1 MNKRNGL
8 ALLAALMLMAGLVA
22 LASSLA
28 CLSVLELRRQESDMA
43 RTKLRFAAE
52 SAALLGVARLQAALG
67 PDVASTWEE
76 PAGVLGVK
84 GAAGQGSMTGNW
96 ADGSISARWEAR
108 DLSLCHDVAA
118 RYVAAMRASTWAKT
132 SAGRAK
138 LPRALASAVTSS
150 QALALAA
157 GGREFFGQPFAAGTS
172 WQVRGLLTDNVRGGW
187 RQDLC
192 SEDALV
198 AAIGRPIADTL
209 RDPKFA
215 RIPTKGYPIVRVEA
229 GPRSLNTLPVLA
241 DFRLSLGFFNSRS
254 DGRHRLRF
262 HGSVMLW
269 NPLAVPVLAGPHGKM
284 FLAEV
289 VGSPEV
295 TVTNLE
301 TKSTFVTD
309 LDDCPQEDFG
319 IIRQGLRERGLW
331 FWVEVADASTFGMD
345 SRGLLPGEVSAFV
358 GPDPASQPQGLA
370 RILTKMTWKMDRAYH
385 APGWKRPEPE
395 VFLPAD
401 RIEIALRFRGKV
413 GVRLHPYAGEPAR
426 DDDVADYPA
435 KPVIALENIAFPDLR
450 VTTTGEDYSRE
461 DSSGYVIGE
470 RRACLRVRLRP
481 GDAGELW
488 SAAAAGNLARSRW
501 DLDLPDDAAR
511 WTVDDPL
518 VAALDVSDHDAS
530 PLVGPLWDLSADRHD
545 ASTVGAFA
553 SVRIRDFPS
562 RPWLSVGMLRHLE
575 PAGPNLWFEQL
586 DRNFSSAP
594 LDKPE
599 AGVVSHNPFLFPVDD
614 VAAGSQA
621 GAGGLQVIGPFN
633 INSRDPKAWEAF
645 LRDATGGWRADP
657 GGPFEPQELLGAL
670 FFTRPSGAVLP
681 KWGALTEADISDG
694 AAANLLSPALDA
706 LAGQQGV
713 RQLEVP
719 KLAMLARK
727 IVELQPERGWPFPS
741 VRAFASSGVLAS
753 ALVAADVD
761 APYVSFDPALPIRLR
776 AEDLLEGWAPVLTA
790 RGDTFGVTGRAE
802 GQGGSCVCEMLVQR
816 VAEGHDVTRLG
827 RRLRII
833 SVRFRN
839 R

>member
-1 MNKRNGL
+1 M
-8 ALLAALMLMAGLVA
+8 
-22 LASSLA
+22 
-28 CLSVLELRRQESDMA
+28 
-43 RTKLRFAAE
+43 
-52 SAALLGVARLQAALG
+52 
-67 PDVASTWEE
+67 
-76 PAGVLGVK
+76 
-84 GAAGQGSMTGNW
+84 
-96 ADGSISARWEAR
+96 
-108 DLSLCHDVAA
+108 
-118 RYVAAMRASTWAKT
+118 
-132 SAGRAK
+132 
-138 LPRALASAVTSS
+138 
-150 QALALAA
+150 
-157 GGREFFGQPFAAGTS
+157 
-172 WQVRGLLTDNVRGGW
+172 
-187 RQDLC
+187 
-192 SEDALV
+192 
-198 AAIGRPIADTL
+198 
-209 RDPKFA
+209 
-215 RIPTKGYPIVRVEA
+215 
-229 GPRSLNTLPVLA
+229 
-241 DFRLSLGFFNSRS
+241 
-254 DGRHRLRF
+254 
-262 HGSVMLW
+262 
-269 NPLAVPVLAGPHGKM
+269 
-284 FLAEV
+284 
-289 VGSPEV
+289 
-295 TVTNLE
+295 
-301 TKSTFVTD
+301 
-309 LDDCPQEDFG
+309 
-319 IIRQGLRERGLW
+319 
-331 FWVEVADASTFGMD
+331 
-345 SRGLLPGEVSAFV
+345 
-358 GPDPASQPQGLA
+358 
-370 RILTKMTWKMDRAYH
+370 
-385 APGWKRPEPE
+385 
-395 VFLPAD
+395 
-401 RIEIALRFRGKV
+401 
-413 GVRLHPYAGEPAR
+413 
-426 DDDVADYPA
+426 
-435 KPVIALENIAFPDLR
+435 
-450 VTTTGEDYSRE
+450 
-461 DSSGYVIGE
+461 
-470 RRACLRVRLRP
+470 
-481 GDAGELW
+481 
-488 SAAAAGNLARSRW
+488 
-501 DLDLPDDAAR
+501 
-511 WTVDDPL
+511 
-518 VAALDVSDHDAS
+518 
-530 PLVGPLWDLSADRHD
+530 SADRHD

-599 AGVVSHNPFLFPVDD
+599 AGVVSHNPFLLPVDD